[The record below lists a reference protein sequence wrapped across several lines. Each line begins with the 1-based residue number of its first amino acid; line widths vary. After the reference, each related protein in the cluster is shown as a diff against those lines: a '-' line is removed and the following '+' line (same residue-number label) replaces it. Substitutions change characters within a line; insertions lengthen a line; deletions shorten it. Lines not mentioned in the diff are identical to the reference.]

1 METLS
6 LTDRHGTEICDN
18 VGRLLLSELDNREI
32 RNKVDR
38 TVADYLKSKKIN
50 IDASDIIRK
59 LDWSVN
65 VRLKK

>member
-6 LTDRHGTEICDN
+6 LSDGQGVEICDN
-18 VGRLLLSELDNREI
+18 VGKLLASQLDSDAI
-32 RNKVDR
+32 RNKVNR
-38 TVADYLKSKKIN
+38 TVSDYLKSKN
-50 IDASDIIRK
+50 IDIAPAEVTRK